1 MGNIFDYWKGM
12 NRIGNDC
19 SIIKNFY
26 PRLFRETRT
35 TGCFVYKGKPAYLYA
50 AADVNISG
58 GSVAESY
65 VFKIEWKTKK

>member
-1 MGNIFDYWKGM
+1 MVDV
-12 NRIGNDC
+12 IGKFLTPMM
-19 SIIKNFY
+19 IVTLAV
-26 PRLFRETRT
+26 LFI
-35 TGCFVYKGKPAYLYA
+35 KGKPAYLYA